1 MRKRIFLNVLCLL
14 LIIFSVIGIYFT
26 VDDAK
31 KNEMKSDNNVS
42 VNDFAPNTEVPKLP
56 EENTDKIEQYPK
68 ENRHPND
75 MNWQQKPAG
84 QSFNNKRL
92 DNNYYSNYVR
102 FSTIQVV
109 MLIIY
114 TLVISASILLLIN
127 TRLFKKGIKESFIN
141 KDKIIIFIL
150 SMFLM
155 SGVLSFVIDSYVTN
169 NIKLTVLEENKEI
182 TGDDIDS
189 GEMIKGKEIN
199 LDDYDTNVTIT
210 EAGVY
215 TLKGTLNNSVLVD
228 ADGKVTL
235 NLAGVNITS
244 NNTAAIANRTTNDL
258 IINLVDGTVNYLTDN
273 GNSEYDGGLFSNGHL
288 YIEGS
293 GTLNVYGK
301 QVEGEGIS
309 TTDNDI
315 TINGGI
321 IYIESND
328 DGINAGGDIGG
339 TVTIND
345 GMVQIKASGD
355 GIDSNDN
362 INLNGEIVYAVGSAT
377 GGDAGIDAD
386 NGYEINGGLIIA
398 LGSDM
403 LESPSKNSKQN
414 IICFDLDEVIKED
427 ELITLLN
434 SNGDVIVSFEAIEN
448 FRTLIISSD
457 ELNIDSYTLYQ
468 GGTNKGVLNNN
479 IYANSNYSNGK
490 KIIINNIDIF
500 EVNSNITVIK

>member
-1 MRKRIFLNVLCLL
+1 MKKRILLNVICLL
-14 LIIFSVIGIYFT
+14 LIFFSVVGIYFI
-26 VDDAK
+26 VDSAK
-31 KNEMKSDNNVS
+31 NNEITIDNNVT
-42 VNDFAPNTEVPKLP
+42 VNDFESNKDVPQRP
-56 EENTDKIEQYPK
+56 EENGNRIEQQPGEK
-68 ENRHPND
+68 IQPND
-75 MNWQQKPAG
+75 MNWQQKP
-84 QSFNNKRL
+84 NNQDFSNKTL
-92 DNNYYSNYVR
+92 ENNNYSGYAH
-102 FSTIQVV
+102 FSTVQVI

-114 TLVISASILLLIN
+114 TLVISSSILLLIS
-127 TRLFKKGIKESFIN
+127 TRLFKKEIKESFIN
-141 KDKIIIFIL
+141 KDKIVIFVL
-150 SMFLM
+150 ASLLM
-155 SGVLSFVIDSYVTN
+155 SGILSFIIDSYVTN
-169 NIKLTVLEENKEI
+169 NIKLTVLNENKET

-199 LDDYDTNVTIT
+199 LDDYNTNVTIT
-210 EAGVY
+210 EPGTY

-258 IINLVDGTVNYLTDN
+258 VINLVTGSVNNLTDK

-288 YIEGS
+288 YIEGN

-301 QVEGEGIS
+301 QEEGEGIS

-345 GMVQIKASGD
+345 GVVQIKASGD

-362 INLNGEIVYAVGSAT
+362 IIINGGIIYAVGSAT

-386 NGYEINGGLIIA
+386 NGYEINGGLVIA

-403 LESPSKNSKQN
+403 LESPNKNSTQNVICFNLDETIKEGELVTLVDSNDN
-414 IICFDLDEVIKED
+414 II
-427 ELITLLN
+427 T
-434 SNGDVIVSFEAIEN
+434 SFKATEN
-448 FRTLIISSD
+448 FRTLIISSENLEND
-457 ELNIDSYTLYQ
+457 TYTLYK
-468 GGTNKGVLNNN
+468 GGSNKGILKNN
-479 IYANSNYSNGK
+479 IYEVNDYIKGNK
-490 KIIINNIDIF
+490 VIINNNTEFDI
-500 EVNSNITVIK
+500 NSVITIVK